1 MSALVKARTGLA
13 VGDNHEGEVNRIHT
27 IKQYRFAAA
36 CSFQCFDC
44 GGQRQ
49 RTIATAFRIHVYWN
63 EDNIL
68 LLILSSIFPNLHE
81 LALVPVCTICELPGV
96 LLHAVPLGVEG
107 QDPFLARWHPRHS
120 YAGVSWLPKALPCP
134 LGTPP
139 HGIPDWHTLGKD
151 HVVGGDVVQPSQHG
165 SAHSESWEIQK
176 ILNTS

>member
-1 MSALVKARTGLA
+1 MCLNWENQIKRTKPLFPKILFIGLKDYILV
-13 VGDNHEGEVNRIHT
+13 
-27 IKQYRFAAA
+27 
-36 CSFQCFDC
+36 
-44 GGQRQ
+44 
-49 RTIATAFRIHVYWN
+49 
-63 EDNIL
+63 
-68 LLILSSIFPNLHE
+68 LILSSIFPNLHE

-165 SAHSESWEIQK
+165 SAHSEIWEIQK